1 MVLDNFYY
9 YGEMDIDGNACG
21 EGVAISAD
29 DKAFKYHGTFVNN
42 LPEGVCTQTHCA
54 LI

>member
-1 MVLDNFYY
+1 
-9 YGEMDIDGNACG
+9 MDTDGNTCG

-42 LPEGVCTQTHCA
+42 LPEGVCMLA
-54 LI
+54 L